1 MSNGKGGT
9 ASDTTYNLIS
19 IVYHALQAVDT
30 FHGYRR
36 DAEEAGDSEVTSVID
51 QAITQ
56 QQDLARQ
63 ARQLLAQR
71 LSQEGAD

>member
-1 MSNGKGGT
+1 MPANQAGT
-9 ASDTTYNLIS
+9 ASDTTFNLVS

-36 DAEEAGDSEVTSVID
+36 DAEEAGDSEVTGVLD
-51 QAITQ
+51 QAISQ
-56 QQDLARQ
+56 QQELARQ

>member
-71 LSQEGAD
+71 LSQEGAG